1 MAKKTLLTESEF
13 MKFMKLARLEPLA
26 AEKAASIYGEGVGRM
41 PGMREPGMRGDKEGC
56 KCGTPG
62 CPDCEPGTK
71 DDELAEDL
79 ASLFEEEDEMPDV
92 EDEEV
97 TVMEPVED
105 EPMSD
110 DEMDMPDVEMA
121 DDEMAGGDMADLRGE
136 IESALENLLGLIDQ
150 GLEKADM
157 GDVMDVEADDEGD
170 AGLEGD
176 EGGDTEMGA
185 ALPAPEE
192 EVMDDELM
200 EAITRRVARRLQK
213 ESKVDA
219 KSDLIAERIM
229 KRLKNL

>member
-1 MAKKTLLTESEF
+1 MAKKTLLTEGEF
-13 MKFMKLARLEPLA
+13 KKFMKLARLEPISG
-26 AEKAASIYGEGVGRM
+26 EKLSEMYGSDR

-62 CPDCEPGTK
+62 CPDCEPGMK
-71 DDELAEDL
+71 DDGLAEDL
-79 ASLFEEEDEMPDV
+79 ASLFEEEDEMPDMDGG
-92 EDEEV
+92 DE

-105 EPMSD
+105 EPMGD
-110 DEMDMPDVEMA
+110 DEMDMPDVEMT
-121 DDEMAGGDMADLRGE
+121 DGEMDGGGMADLRGE

-176 EGGDTEMGA
+176 EGGDAEMGA
-185 ALPAPEE
+185 ALPAPEDE
-192 EVMDDELM
+192 MDDEGLM
-200 EAITRRVARRLQK
+200 ETVARRVARRLQR

-219 KSDLIAERIM
+219 KSNLIAERIM